1 MSTFSGE
8 PHWSRISSLTV
19 SVGSRS
25 LAFGPMLARG
35 AYTNRSAAWLAK
47 EVTASRPASV
57 TRQRPLPAMLIA
69 GVVSLVVG
77 YAVLELV
84 NVGIGFV
91 WETIPGTWAQTPAW
105 YVIGVLLIAAVLVYL
120 VRRFVGDSG
129 HSPMGGIKVSGLTPK
144 EYLGAIL
151 AIFASLWGGVVL
163 GPEVALVATGSV
175 IGGIA
180 AKWMRITES
189 KMVTKVVGV
198 GALGGILALFV
209 EPIMSGS
216 MKLGSTPTAIEVDQ
230 LGWVV
235 LVALIAT
242 LAVTISRL
250 VAALIARASHAGPQ
264 LPILVGAALIIAAAA
279 LLMQAW
285 TGQSIIYITT
295 SGEDLIT
302 DLPTL
307 TSASTVAAI
316 IALKTIAYAVS
327 LGAGFRG
334 GPFFPAMFVG
344 AASGLLIALVIDGG
358 PSVPAAIVVGVI
370 AAVIATAPMKW
381 PIAISLGVVL
391 GFLMGTWSLVP
402 AALVGAIV
410 ARAIPRLGD
419 RISPPAHY
427 G

>member
-1 MSTFSGE
+1 M
-8 PHWSRISSLTV
+8 
-19 SVGSRS
+19 
-25 LAFGPMLARG
+25 
-35 AYTNRSAAWLAK
+35 
-47 EVTASRPASV
+47 

-230 LGWVV
+230 LGWAV

>member
-1 MSTFSGE
+1 MNE
-8 PHWSRISSLTV
+8 
-19 SVGSRS
+19 
-25 LAFGPMLARG
+25 
-35 AYTNRSAAWLAK
+35 SAP
-47 EVTASRPASV
+47 VSV

-69 GVVSLVVG
+69 AVVSLAVG
-77 YAVLELV
+77 YVVLELV
-84 NVGIGFV
+84 NAGIRLV
-91 WETIPGTWAQTPAW
+91 WETIPGTWTQTPAW

-120 VRRFVGDSG
+120 VRRFVADSG
-129 HSPMGGIKVSGLTPK
+129 HSPIGGIKVSGLTPK

-180 AKWMRITES
+180 AKSMRITES
-189 KMVTKVVGV
+189 KVVTKVVGV

-209 EPIMSGS
+209 EPFMSGS
-216 MKLGSTPTAIEVDQ
+216 MKLGSAPTAIEVDQ
-230 LGWVV
+230 LGWAI

-242 LAVTISRL
+242 LAVTIARL
-250 VAALIARASHAGPQ
+250 LAALIARASQAGPH
-264 LPILVGAALIIAAAA
+264 LPILVGAALIIAATA

-285 TGQSIIYITT
+285 TGQSITYVTT

-307 TSASTVAAI
+307 TSAPTVAAI

-391 GFLMGTWSLVP
+391 GFLMGTWTLVP

-419 RISPPAHY
+419 RISIPAHN

>member
-1 MSTFSGE
+1 
-8 PHWSRISSLTV
+8 
-19 SVGSRS
+19 
-25 LAFGPMLARG
+25 MLARG

-419 RISPPAHY
+419 RISIPAHN

>member
-1 MSTFSGE
+1 
-8 PHWSRISSLTV
+8 
-19 SVGSRS
+19 
-25 LAFGPMLARG
+25 MLARG

-230 LGWVV
+230 LGWAV

-419 RISPPAHY
+419 RISLPAHY

>member
-1 MSTFSGE
+1 
-8 PHWSRISSLTV
+8 
-19 SVGSRS
+19 
-25 LAFGPMLARG
+25 
-35 AYTNRSAAWLAK
+35 
-47 EVTASRPASV
+47 
-57 TRQRPLPAMLIA
+57 
-69 GVVSLVVG
+69 
-77 YAVLELV
+77 
-84 NVGIGFV
+84 
-91 WETIPGTWAQTPAW
+91 
-105 YVIGVLLIAAVLVYL
+105 
-120 VRRFVGDSG
+120 
-129 HSPMGGIKVSGLTPK
+129 
-144 EYLGAIL
+144 
-151 AIFASLWGGVVL
+151 
-163 GPEVALVATGSV
+163 
-175 IGGIA
+175 
-180 AKWMRITES
+180 
-189 KMVTKVVGV
+189 
-198 GALGGILALFV
+198 
-209 EPIMSGS
+209 
-216 MKLGSTPTAIEVDQ
+216 
-230 LGWVV
+230 
-235 LVALIAT
+235 
-242 LAVTISRL
+242 
-250 VAALIARASHAGPQ
+250 
-264 LPILVGAALIIAAAA
+264 
-279 LLMQAW
+279 MQAW

>member
-1 MSTFSGE
+1 MNE
-8 PHWSRISSLTV
+8 
-19 SVGSRS
+19 
-25 LAFGPMLARG
+25 
-35 AYTNRSAAWLAK
+35 SAP
-47 EVTASRPASV
+47 VSV
-57 TRQRPLPAMLIA
+57 TRQRPLPAMLMA
-69 GVVSLVVG
+69 AVVSLAVG
-77 YAVLELV
+77 YVVLELV
-84 NVGIGFV
+84 NAGIRLV
-91 WETIPGTWAQTPAW
+91 WETIPGTWTQTPAW

-129 HSPMGGIKVSGLTPK
+129 HSPIGGIKVSGLTPK

-180 AKWMRITES
+180 AKSMRITES
-189 KMVTKVVGV
+189 KVVTKVVGV

-209 EPIMSGS
+209 EPFMSGS
-216 MKLGSTPTAIEVDQ
+216 MKLGSAPTAIEVDQ
-230 LGWVV
+230 LGWAV

-242 LAVTISRL
+242 LAVTIARL
-250 VAALIARASHAGPQ
+250 LAALIARASQAGPH

-285 TGQSIIYITT
+285 TGQSITYITT

-307 TSASTVAAI
+307 TSASTVATI

-344 AASGLLIALVIDGG
+344 AASGLLIALVLDGG

-391 GFLMGTWSLVP
+391 GFLMGTWTLVP

-410 ARAIPRLGD
+410 ARAVPRLGD
-419 RISPPAHY
+419 RISVRVHD

>member
-1 MSTFSGE
+1 
-8 PHWSRISSLTV
+8 
-19 SVGSRS
+19 
-25 LAFGPMLARG
+25 MLARG

-69 GVVSLVVG
+69 GGVSLVVG

-230 LGWVV
+230 LGWAV

>member
-1 MSTFSGE
+1 MNE
-8 PHWSRISSLTV
+8 
-19 SVGSRS
+19 
-25 LAFGPMLARG
+25 
-35 AYTNRSAAWLAK
+35 SAP
-47 EVTASRPASV
+47 VSV
-57 TRQRPLPAMLIA
+57 TRQRPLPAMLVA
-69 GVVSLVVG
+69 AVVSLAVG
-77 YAVLELV
+77 YVVLELV
-84 NVGIGFV
+84 NAGIRLV
-91 WETIPGTWAQTPAW
+91 WETIPGTWTQTPAW

-129 HSPMGGIKVSGLTPK
+129 HSPIGGIKVSGLTPK

-230 LGWVV
+230 LGWAV

>member
-1 MSTFSGE
+1 MNASG
-8 PHWSRISSLTV
+8 S
-19 SVGSRS
+19 
-25 LAFGPMLARG
+25 
-35 AYTNRSAAWLAK
+35 
-47 EVTASRPASV
+47 ASR
-57 TRQRPLPAMLIA
+57 TRQRPFPAMLVA
-69 GVVSLVVG
+69 GVVSLAVG
-77 YAVLELV
+77 YAVLKLV

-91 WETIPGTWAQTPAW
+91 WESIPGTWTQTPAW

-129 HSPMGGIKVSGLTPK
+129 HSPIGGIKVSGLTPK
-144 EYLGAIL
+144 EYAGALL

-189 KMVTKVVGV
+189 KVVTKVVGV

-216 MKLGSTPTAIEVDQ
+216 MKLGSAPTAIEVDQ
-230 LGWVV
+230 LGWAV

-242 LAVTISRL
+242 LAVTIARL
-250 VAALIARASHAGPQ
+250 VAALIARASHAGPH
-264 LPILVGAALIIAAAA
+264 LPILIGAALIIAAAA

-285 TGQSIIYITT
+285 TGQSITYVTT

-307 TSASTVAAI
+307 TSASTVATI

-391 GFLMGTWSLVP
+391 GFLMGTWTLVP

-410 ARAIPRLGD
+410 ARAVPRLGD
-419 RISPPAHY
+419 RISARVHD